1 METIKT
7 SYSDGKLVVTMAG
20 RIDMNNVEDVR
31 KEVFAAVEAHPDV
44 RPRFDA
50 KELDYISS
58 AGLRVLLQ
66 VGTRYDQPLDIVD
79 VSPMVM
85 EILET
90 TGFTQIMN
98 IQPAK

>member
-1 METIKT
+1 MEYIKYT
-7 SYSDGKLVVTMAG
+7 VDGDTMFIELKGHIDSANAPAVEKEINEAIDREAMDKLVL
-20 RIDMNNVEDVR
+20 
-31 KEVFAAVEAHPDV
+31 
-44 RPRFDA
+44 DA
-50 KELDYISS
+50 QDLEHISS

-98 IQPAK
+98 IYPAK

>member
-7 SYSDGKLVVTMAG
+7 SYADGKLVVIMAG

-44 RPRFDA
+44 RTRFDA
-50 KELDYISS
+50 RELDYISS

-98 IQPAK
+98 IYPAK

>member
-1 METIKT
+1 M
-7 SYSDGKLVVTMAG
+7 
-20 RIDMNNVEDVR
+20 
-31 KEVFAAVEAHPDV
+31 

-50 KELDYISS
+50 RELDYISS

-98 IQPAK
+98 IYPAK